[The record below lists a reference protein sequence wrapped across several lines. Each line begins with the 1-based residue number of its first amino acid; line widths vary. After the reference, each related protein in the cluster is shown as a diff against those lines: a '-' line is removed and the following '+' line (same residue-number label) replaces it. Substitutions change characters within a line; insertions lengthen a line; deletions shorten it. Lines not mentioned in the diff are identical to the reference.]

1 MTTITQDQTVGS
13 GVLGADIKVIPED
26 GSVRARILA
35 QAAESARSLD
45 AVRPP
50 SREDLEAAAEALL
63 ERLALPHEFLGFA
76 MVAVDNA
83 YWAEQF
89 AGVPTRRRLL
99 LLPKCLSDEDACQ
112 GIYDSV
118 GLTCAECGGC
128 EILGL
133 KRLAEGLSY
142 QVVVAEGTSSVVMKV
157 LEGDADAIIGVAC
170 LDSLEKSF
178 ARIADLGIPH
188 QAIPLLSNGCK
199 DTTAELDLIRDT
211 LTSVREM
218 APPGERRT
226 YIPLLRET
234 QAIFRDD
241 ALDAVLEGRSCLA
254 ATEEPGLL
262 SGTDVIARDWL
273 KQGGKRLRPFT
284 TIAAYAVGK
293 HGLAALRPDGDAGAL
308 LPPAIRKI
316 AVAIEALHKASLV
329 HDDIEDK
336 DPYRYGQPTLHQR
349 HGIGVA
355 INVGD
360 YLVGLGYDLI
370 GAQADE
376 LGAETIADIL
386 RRLSTAH
393 LQLCCGQGTEL
404 LWDQSGEALRPI
416 HALQIGALKTA
427 PAFEIAIYAGLRA
440 AGAQFDAEALR
451 SFAMYV
457 GEGFQVMDDLD
468 DWDEDRDNSV
478 ATGLDAL
485 SERPAILRA
494 FALEACG
501 AERLAAIR
509 LAAIRRA
516 AIRTEAEAGLDPD
529 ETVRRVRELY
539 HELGA
544 FAKAEELY
552 ARLRGR
558 ALAVAGNVG
567 SPALQELMEFL
578 ARNILRDRTDTASE
592 ARG

>member
-1 MTTITQDQTVGS
+1 MTTTINDQSVAS
-13 GVLGADIKVIPED
+13 GLLGLDIKVIPED
-26 GSVRARILA
+26 GSVRARIRA
-35 QAAESARSLD
+35 QAVGTASGLD
-45 AVRPP
+45 AVCPP
-50 SREDLEAAAEALL
+50 SREDLEIAAAALL
-63 ERLALPHEFLGFA
+63 ATLSLPHEFLGFA

-89 AGVPTRRRLL
+89 AGVPTARRLL
-99 LLPKCLSDEDACQ
+99 LLPKCLSDEEACQ
-112 GIYDSV
+112 GTYDSV

-133 KRLAEGLSY
+133 KRLAESLSY

-157 LEGDADAIIGVAC
+157 LEGDADAILGVAC

-188 QAIPLLSNGCK
+188 QAIPLLTNGCK
-199 DTTAELDLIRDT
+199 DTTAELDLIREAVGAVQEAT
-211 LTSVREM
+211 
-218 APPGERRT
+218 PPGERRT

-241 ALDAVLEGRSCLA
+241 ALDAMLAGCSCLA
-254 ATEEPGLL
+254 ATDEPGLL
-262 SGTDVIARDWL
+262 AGTEAIARDWL

-293 HGLAALRPDGDAGAL
+293 HGLAALSPAGDVGAL

-370 GAQADE
+370 GAQTAD
-376 LGAETIADIL
+376 LGAEAIADIL

-404 LWDQSGEALRPI
+404 LWDQSGEPLRPI

-427 PAFEIAIYAGLRA
+427 PAFEVAIYAGLRA
-440 AGAQFDAEALR
+440 AGAEFDAEALR
-451 SFAMYV
+451 RFAMYM

-468 DWDEDRDNSV
+468 DWDEDGDSE
-478 ATGLDAL
+478 GLAGQDAL

-494 FALEACG
+494 FALEAGG
-501 AERLAAIR
+501 AGRLEMIR
-509 LAAIRRA
+509 A
-516 AIRTEAEAGLDPD
+516 EAEAGLEPA
-529 ETVRRVRELY
+529 ETVRRVRDLY
-539 HELGA
+539 VELGA

-558 ALAVAGNVG
+558 ALEVAANVG

-578 ARNILRDRTDTASE
+578 ARNILRARNDTASE
-592 ARG
+592 ARA